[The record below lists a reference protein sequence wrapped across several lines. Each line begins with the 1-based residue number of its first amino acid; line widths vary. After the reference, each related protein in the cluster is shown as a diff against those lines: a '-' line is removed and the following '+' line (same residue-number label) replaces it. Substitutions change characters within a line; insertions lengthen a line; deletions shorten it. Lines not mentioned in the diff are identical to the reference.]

1 MDTNNRI
8 ISIDLMRGLT
18 LLLML
23 FVNDIF
29 IPGLPSW
36 AGHNPFDPEGMG
48 LAGWVLPGFLFVV
61 GLAIPFSIGRRA
73 DDGEDFASIG
83 KHIFKRTISLLII
96 GVLLINADR
105 VNEEL
110 TGIGKNLYTILML
123 SGVFLYWNKYP
134 RNEKN
139 FFTVEGLKLTGIGIL
154 VFLVLKFR
162 SGQIENSGSLVTG
175 WWGIPGII
183 GWGYLVSAFVYLAT
197 RNNILKTCIA
207 FLFFLSLNILSKLDL
222 LSFLDPY
229 KSFTGTITEGIV
241 PSIILAGIVTSLVL
255 KKYSPTDKNKT
266 GLIIVISGISVL
278 IAGFIVQKWINIP
291 EDKTSPGWGLICI
304 GISTILFATI
314 YWLTDIR
321 EKTGWTNF
329 IRSAGEN
336 TLTAYLVP
344 YVLYSI
350 IGMTGVPLLFYK
362 HSGMPVIAVAGSLVW
377 AFLITGLTLL
387 VARNNI
393 KLKL

>member
-1 MDTNNRI
+1 
-8 ISIDLMRGLT
+8 MRGLT